1 MAGKEK
7 APKRPPTPEQVIRA
21 RISRLYDIG
30 DIKSFFVRLIMVAA
44 VVYVLFWV
52 VFGLTTAPDNDMHPR
67 ISVGDVILYSRLP
80 EAVHNGDI
88 LVFQKD
94 GRQYIGRVVARGGD
108 SVEITQDA
116 DLKVN
121 NSVVWEGDIFYD
133 TPQYEGGIEY
143 PVQLA
148 EDEYFVLSDYRQGGK
163 DSRYFGPV
171 REAELLGKAI
181 TVIRKNGL

>member
-1 MAGKEK
+1 MGGKAK
-7 APKRPPTPEQVIRA
+7 TPKTPPTPQEAIRA
-21 RISRLYDIG
+21 RISRLYDIE
-30 DIKSFFVRLIMVAA
+30 DIKSFLIRLVMVGAL
-44 VVYVLFWV
+44 VYVLFWV

-67 ISVGDVILYSRLP
+67 ISSGDVILYSRLK
-80 EAVHNGDI
+80 EDIRSGDI
-88 LVFQKD
+88 LIFQKD
-94 GRQYIGRVVARGGD
+94 GQQYIGRVVARGGD

-116 DLKVN
+116 DLKIN

-148 EDEYFVLSDYRQGGK
+148 GDEYFVLCDYRMGGK

-171 REAELLGKAI
+171 RETELLGKAI

>member
-7 APKRPPTPEQVIRA
+7 APKKPPTPEEVIRA
-21 RISRLYDIG
+21 RISRLYDIE
-30 DIKSFFVRLIMVAA
+30 DIKSFLVRLVMVVT

-52 VFGLTTAPDNDMHPR
+52 VFGLTVVRDDDMYPR
-67 ISVGDVILYSRLP
+67 ISMGDVLLYSRLP
-80 EAVHNGDI
+80 EAMHTGDI
-88 LVFQKD
+88 LVFQKN
-94 GRQYIGRVVARGGD
+94 GQQYIGRVVARGGD

-116 DLKVN
+116 ELKIN
-121 NSVVWEGDIFYD
+121 NSMVWESNVFYD

-148 EDEYFVLSDYRQGGK
+148 EDEYFVLCDYRRGGK

-171 REAELLGKAI
+171 SEAELLGKVI